1 MRGNVKSRR
10 GFTLIEL
17 MIVVAILAILAAV
30 AIVAYN
36 AYIER
41 SRNSE
46 ATAILADIRIKQDSY
61 RATFH
66 QYANP
71 SGDTS
76 VWVPDQA
83 TLGEEPRAWEEGVA
97 DDVIR
102 RWNQL
107 GVRPD
112 HGVYFSYMCVSGVPA
127 ETPDDPFSDMG
138 IDGTN
143 DFWYAARAMQDL
155 DDDGQCGGFEIYT
168 GKIQVVDL
176 DEGEE
181 PCP

>member
-1 MRGNVKSRR
+1 MRRKSLPTR

-36 AYIER
+36 NYIER

-46 ATAILADIRIKQDSY
+46 ATSILADIRIKQESY

-71 SGDTS
+71 SGNTAN
-76 VWVPDQA
+76 WIPDGNPIDEA
-83 TLGEEPRAWEEGVA
+83 RSWTDGVA
-97 DDVIR
+97 PDLVKA
-102 RWNQL
+102 WNQL

-112 HGVYFSYMCVSGVPA
+112 HGVWFSYICVSGVPA
-127 ETPDDPFSDMG
+127 QAPDDPFSGWG
-138 IDGTN
+138 IEDTN
-143 DFWYAARAMQDL
+143 DFWFAARAMQDVNA
-155 DDDGQCGGFEIYT
+155 DGECGGFEIYT
-168 GKIQVVDL
+168 GKMQMVDL

>member
-1 MRGNVKSRR
+1 MRLSKNRIR

-36 AYIER
+36 NYIER

-46 ATAILADIRIKQDSY
+46 ATSILADIRIKQDSY

-76 VWVPDQA
+76 TWIPDSNP
-83 TLGEEPRAWEEGVA
+83 TEEARSWTEGVDPA
-97 DDVIR
+97 LVR
-102 RWNQL
+102 AWNQL

-112 HGVYFSYMCVSGVPA
+112 HGVYFSFVCVAGAPGQAPA
-127 ETPDDPFSDMG
+127 DPFAGMG
-138 IDGTN
+138 IEDTN
-143 DFWYAARAMQDL
+143 DFWFAARAMQDV
-155 DDDGQCGGFEIYT
+155 DGDGDCGGFEIYT
-168 GKIQVVDL
+168 GKMQMVDL
-176 DEGEE
+176 DDGEE